1 VLSLEENRLLTET
14 DPGTPMGE
22 LFRRFWLPAML
33 SAELPGADCPPVRL
47 RLLGENLAGFRDTN
61 GQVGVLDAYCP
72 HRGAPLFFGRNE
84 ECGLRCVYHGW
95 KFDVHGTCVDIPNV
109 PEGAT
114 YKQKIRTIAYPT
126 IEKAGLIWVYMGP
139 ADKQPPFHRF
149 EWLDTPDSHRFI
161 QKLVIHCNYFQSME
175 GDFDASHAPFLHRT
189 LDNNASNLHLRIR
202 ESAGSMEDMMPRY
215 VLEDT
220 PYGNIFGAVRKQQDD
235 NNYVSVTHWILPCFT
250 TPGASPKVLQM
261 NFRVP
266 VDDEHTMH
274 YRLRYD
280 LNDPLSERELWE
292 NKHGG
297 FLFPE
302 VIPGTFTPVANKS
315 NDYLIDRLMQRNY
328 SYTGIKSFPIQDLAM
343 IEDQWGPIANRSLEH
358 LVSSDEA
365 IIRVRRNILKAARD
379 LSKGIEPTLAW
390 TPEVARVLPTRMVL
404 PADADV
410 AAALQPHWQARP

>member
-1 VLSLEENRLLTET
+1 MLSIEENQILTET

-22 LFRRFWLPAML
+22 LFRRFWMPAML
-33 SAELPGADCPPVRL
+33 SEELPGADCPPVRL
-47 RLLGENLAGFRDTN
+47 RLLGEHLVGFRDTN
-61 GQVGVLDAYCP
+61 GTVGVLDAYCP

-84 ECGLRCVYHGW
+84 ACGLRCVYHGW
-95 KFDVHGTCVDIPNV
+95 KFDVHGRCVDIPNV
-109 PEGAT
+109 PEGTT
-114 YKQKIRTIAYPT
+114 YKDKVRLQSYAV
-126 IEKAGLIWVYMGP
+126 IEQAGLIWVYMGP
-139 ADKQPPFHRF
+139 PDKQPPFYRF
-149 EWLDTPDSHRFI
+149 EWLELPDSHRFI
-161 QKLVIHCNYFQSME
+161 QKLIINCNYFQSME

-189 LDNNASNLHLRIR
+189 LDNNASNLHVRIR
-202 ESAGSMEDMMPRY
+202 ESDASMVDEMPRY
-215 VLEDT
+215 VLEET
-220 PYGNIFGAVRKQQDD
+220 PYGNIFGAIRKQKDGSH
-235 NNYVSVTHWILPCFT
+235 NVGVTHWIMPCFT
-250 TPGASPKVLQM
+250 TPGSSPKVLQM

-266 VDDEHTMH
+266 VDDAHTMH

-315 NDYLIDRLMQRNY
+315 NDYLIDRLAQRNY

-343 IEDQWGPIANRSLEH
+343 IEDQWGPIAQRWHEH

-379 LSKGIEPTLAW
+379 LSKGIEPSLAQ
-390 TPEVARVLPTRMVL
+390 TPEVARVLPTRLLL
-404 PADADV
+404 PPDADV
-410 AAALQPHWQARP
+410 AAALRPHMQARP

>member
-1 VLSLEENRLLTET
+1 MLSVEENQVLTET

-33 SAELPGADCPPVRL
+33 SEELPGADCPPVRL
-47 RLLGENLAGFRDTN
+47 RILGENLVAFRDTQ
-61 GQVGVLDAYCP
+61 GTVGVLDAYCP

-84 ECGLRCVYHGW
+84 DCGLRCVYHGW
-95 KFDVHGTCVDIPNV
+95 KFDIHGACVEIPNA
-109 PEGAT
+109 PEGHT
-114 YKQKIRTIAYPT
+114 YKDKVRLTSYPV
-126 IEKAGLIWVYMGP
+126 IEKAGLLWVYMGP
-139 ADKQPPFHRF
+139 SDKQPPFYQF
-149 EWLDTPDSHRFI
+149 DWLETPASHRFI

-175 GDFDASHAPFLHRT
+175 GDFDATHAPFLHST

-202 ESAGSMEDMMPRY
+202 ENEGAMDDRMPRY

-220 PYGNIFGAVRKQQDD
+220 PYGNIFGAIRQQQDG
-235 NNYVSVTHWILPCFT
+235 NNYVGVTHWILPCFT

-266 VDDEHTMH
+266 VDDTHTMH

-280 LNDPLSERELWE
+280 LNEPLSERELWE

-315 NDYLIDRLMQRNY
+315 NDYLIDRLAQRNY

-343 IEDQWGPIANRSLEH
+343 IEDQWGPIAQRWQEH

-379 LSKGIEPTLAW
+379 LSKGIEPPLAQM
-390 TPEVARVLPTRMVL
+390 PEVARVLPARMVL
-404 PADADV
+404 APDADV
-410 AAALQPHWQARP
+410 AAALRPHMQARP